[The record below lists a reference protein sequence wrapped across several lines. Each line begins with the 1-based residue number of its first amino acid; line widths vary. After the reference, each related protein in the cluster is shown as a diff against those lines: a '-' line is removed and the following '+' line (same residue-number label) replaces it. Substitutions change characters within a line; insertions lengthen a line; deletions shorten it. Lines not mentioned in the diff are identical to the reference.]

1 MDQDRGMTL
10 LEVIVA
16 LSLLMIG
23 VMFVLGGNKIVFQA
37 KAQHELRQQ
46 MFFYAA
52 GQVEAFLELGTTLPE
67 TIPGL
72 QVDPPEVTSV
82 TDSEVNGHLELVKI
96 TVRSTTNPNIEPVS
110 IKTLRYLP

>member
-1 MDQDRGMTL
+1 MHQDKGMTL

-16 LSLLMIG
+16 LSILMIG
-23 VMFVLGGNKIVFQA
+23 VMFVLGGNKIVFQS

-46 MFFYAA
+46 MFFYGA

-72 QVDPPEVTSV
+72 QADPPVVIPV
-82 TDSEVNGHLELVKI
+82 TDPAVDGHLEMVTV
-96 TVRSTTNPNIEPVS
+96 TVRSTLKPNIEPVV
-110 IKTLRYLP
+110 IKTLRYVP